1 MNVLSC
7 LIGCSVCFGNP
18 NSPLTKGTIAGV
30 LLLLGVV
37 LVVLTGIA
45 ATGIVWAR
53 RASKG
58 VS

>member
-1 MNVLSC
+1 MKLIPIF
-7 LIGCSVCFGNP
+7 IGCSVCFGNP

-45 ATGIVWAR
+45 VTGIVWAR